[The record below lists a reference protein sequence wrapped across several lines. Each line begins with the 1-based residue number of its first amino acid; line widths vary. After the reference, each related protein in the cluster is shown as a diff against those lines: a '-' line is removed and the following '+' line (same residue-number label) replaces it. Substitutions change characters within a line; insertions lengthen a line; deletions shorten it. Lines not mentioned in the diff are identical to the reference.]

1 MKSTSQLPLGLIFP
15 KFSRHSFLF
24 FQTFNL
30 GQSQPKLKN
39 MILSFLQLRVIDSH
53 PYENVDGDGRPL
65 CHNEEEITPDYETI
79 FVKQT
84 DEEEKERAM
93 KNAGDIDVI
102 LSQRMSQKSVVDGNA
117 SPPPQPPPKQ
127 RTPIETGAIDSRKL
141 PATLPQETS
150 ESPTASLNRSNNDS
164 LLLFEPP
171 LPNVEVQGT
180 QKIKKGDLKLTQM
193 ENGSWRLEDSDKQV
207 SAAAT
212 TTTTTSTTTTSTP
225 TTTSI
230 KVGGKKKKS
239 KDQSNDESSEQQL
252 LRRPSIKKIRALFQ
266 KDSNKESSKS
276 ADGGETEESKEVLA
290 AISKLPKFE
299 PYGNLIGKSES
310 TRY

>member
-1 MKSTSQLPLGLIFP
+1 MNLNPGKSHFLP
-15 KFSRHSFLF
+15 
-24 FQTFNL
+24 
-30 GQSQPKLKN
+30 
-39 MILSFLQLRVIDSH
+39 FLQLRVIDSH

-150 ESPTASLNRSNNDS
+150 ESPTASLNRSSNNDS

-207 SAAAT
+207 STAP
-212 TTTTTSTTTTSTP
+212 TTTTSTP
-225 TTTSI
+225 TTSI

-276 ADGGETEESKEVLA
+276 AADGESEESKEVLA

-299 PYGNLIGKSES
+299 PFGNVIGKSES